1 MSWLQELFDYDD
13 YVELWTNPISNPLQC
28 KHARVHVSWSILFGT
43 LYMQG
48 LPL

>member
-13 YVELWTNPISNPLQC
+13 YVELWTYFKSLTMQTRESTC
-28 KHARVHVSWSILFGT
+28 ELVLILFGT